1 MSPKLLLSRLH
12 YDKEIP
18 RIDMRANLQLALSL
32 SLEDQDQAVYMMQ
45 SQHLQNWLRTLKS
58 SILLVDG
65 GARGSGSQLSPLGFV
80 CAKLANA
87 LRKARSSFTSSSETK
102 ITNLYFFCGEH
113 RDWRDNPDNGPAGVM
128 NSLLAQLLI
137 QYKHFDLSLIKH
149 LSTLD
154 SDDTKALANI
164 FGKLL
169 TQLPSKMIVFCIIDG
184 VSFYDDEERSEE
196 CQILLK
202 KLVSFSRRRE
212 RKGAGVFKLLLTAP
226 LGLRVAVVDE
236 LDEEEI
242 LRIPEGLWKGGG
254 FTDMNWDVGA
264 GKDIT
269 DLSKIQRLQ
278 VVGS

>member
-1 MSPKLLLSRLH
+1 
-12 YDKEIP
+12 
-18 RIDMRANLQLALSL
+18 MRANLQLALSL

-45 SQHLQNWLRTLKS
+45 SQHLQNWLRTPKS

-87 LRKARSSFTSSSETK
+87 LRQARGSFTSSSETK
-102 ITNLYFFCGEH
+102 IINLYFFCGEH

-128 NSLLAQLLI
+128 NSLLAQLLT

-154 SDDTKALANI
+154 SGDTKALANI

-184 VSFYDDEERSEE
+184 VSFYDDEERSEV

-242 LRIPEGLWKGGG
+242 LRIPEGLGKGGG
-254 FTDMNWDVGA
+254 FTDMNWDIGA
-264 GKDIT
+264 GKDIA